1 MGRPPG
7 VVGRTQLKPED
18 LVRIQTLSRDA
29 RMGPTEIRRVTGYS
43 IHQIKYALKK
53 KTPTVGKRTG
63 RPRKGEADSGSG
75 EGGGAGS
82 AKEKR
87 RREKAGMGG
96 ECAGQ
101 RQVDGLEQRQSG
113 GLEGSGKGNEVGEG
127 AVQGGEE
134 SEEEGK
140 DVEEYVRSKYS
151 SASLAEQDLEVANS
165 GTESHLSH
173 N

>member
-63 RPRKGEADSGSG
+63 RPRKGEGSG
-75 EGGGAGS
+75 TGAGEG
-82 AKEKR
+82 AAGTPKEKR

-96 ECAGQ
+96 EHGGQ
-101 RQVDGLEQRQSG
+101 GLGQGQNGGLEQGQSG
-113 GLEGSGKGNEVGEG
+113 GIEGCGEG
-127 AVQGGEE
+127 NGAEEGLGQRGED
-134 SEEEGK
+134 SEEEGM
-140 DVEEYVRSKYS
+140 DVKKYVRPRFILN
-151 SASLAEQDLEVANS
+151 ASLSEKDC
-165 GTESHLSH
+165 
-173 N
+173 